1 VALKLKDF
9 QDRFQRAIL
18 EGDDAILENL
28 TDGAKETKANLLQ
41 VYRDGYVLRL
51 IDVVGNDHEHLRRY
65 LGEPEFRAMA
75 SRYIAANPSQHPNA
89 RWFSRALP
97 EFLRTTEP
105 YAQKRVLGEL
115 AALERALNDAFDAG
129 DAPALGIADL
139 AAIPVGVW
147 SSLAFVPHP
156 SAGCLEAST
165 NAAAIWLALKAEEPP
180 PPPAVSPE
188 AARILVWRQGTTAT
202 FRELSAEEV
211 MMWQLTAEGADFGEV
226 CQMMAVFDTAETAP
240 SRAAGILKTWL
251 DAGLLSR
258 VVPPAD

>member
-1 VALKLKDF
+1 MKLKDF

-18 EGDDAILENL
+18 EGDNAILENL
-28 TDGAKETKANLLQ
+28 AHGAKETKANLLQ

-51 IDVVGNDHEHLRRY
+51 IDVVGNDHEQLRRY

-75 SRYIAANPSQHPNA
+75 SLYISANPSQHPNA

-105 YAQKRVLGEL
+105 FAQKPVLGEL
-115 AALERALNDAFDAG
+115 AALERTLNDAFDAG
-129 DAPALGIADL
+129 DAPALGIGDL
-139 AAIPVGVW
+139 AAIPVGGW
-147 SSLAFVPHP
+147 SSLAFVSHP

-165 NAAAIWLALKAEEPP
+165 NAAAIWSALKADEPP
-180 PPPAVSPE
+180 PTPTVSPE
-188 AARILVWRQGTTAT
+188 AAHILVWRQDNIAM
-202 FRELSAEEV
+202 FRELSAEEA
-211 MMWQLTAEGADFGEV
+211 MMWQLTADGGNFGEV

-258 VVPPAD
+258 VVQPAD

>member
-1 VALKLKDF
+1 MKLKDF
-9 QDRFQRAIL
+9 QARFQRAIL

-51 IDVVGNDHEHLRRY
+51 IDVVGNDHEHLHRY

-75 SRYIAANPSQHPNA
+75 SQYIVANPSHHPNA
-89 RWFSRALP
+89 RWFSRGLP
-97 EFLRTTEP
+97 EFLRAAEP
-105 YAQKRVLGEL
+105 YAQKPVLADL

-147 SSLAFVPHP
+147 SSLAFVAHP
-156 SAGCLEAST
+156 STGCLEAST
-165 NAAAIWLALKAEEPP
+165 NAAAIWMALKSEEPP

-188 AARILVWRQGTTAT
+188 AARILVWRQGTAAM
-202 FRELSAEEV
+202 FRELSAEEA
-211 MMWQLTAEGADFGEV
+211 MMWQLTAAGAAFGEV
-226 CQMMAVFDTAETAP
+226 CQMMTVFDTAETAP
-240 SRAAGILKTWL
+240 SRAAGILKSWL

-258 VVPPAD
+258 VVPPA